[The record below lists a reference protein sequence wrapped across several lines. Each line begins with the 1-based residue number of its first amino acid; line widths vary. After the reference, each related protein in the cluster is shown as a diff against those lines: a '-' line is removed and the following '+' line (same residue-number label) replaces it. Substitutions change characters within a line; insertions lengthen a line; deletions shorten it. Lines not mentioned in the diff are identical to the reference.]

1 MSFPFILVLHLILQY
16 LTPSAMAFS
25 GPIALNVKVK
35 VRPEHREE
43 FVAVIQRDA
52 RETLRTEP
60 GALQFV
66 IGEDSEERNVFYF
79 HEQYKSLDD
88 VSYHKSTAHFQE
100 WVEFQKLKDPFE
112 EETFVVNLYRCGH
125 EPTPVNR
132 SQSVFCLNVQLCIR
146 AEVREEFLQVIENN
160 QNGSRGEDEPLCLQ
174 YDFGEDLERPNV
186 FHFHEEYI
194 GKEGFDAHTSSPHF
208 AAWEKFAVRGSS
220 VFTEDPIV
228 AFYKTI

>member
-1 MSFPFILVLHLILQY
+1 MRISFLLALHWISQS
-16 LTPSAMAFS
+16 LTTSTMAFS

-43 FVAVIQRDA
+43 FLSVIQMDA

-66 IGEDSEERNVFYF
+66 IGEDCEERNIFYF

-88 VSYHKSTAHFQE
+88 VTYHKSTPHFQE
-100 WVEFQKLKDPFE
+100 WVEFQKTKNPF
-112 EETFVVNLYRCGH
+112 VDDIRVNLYQCDH
-125 EPTPVNR
+125 EPVPVTR
-132 SQSVFCLNVQLCIR
+132 SQSIFCLNVQLCIR
-146 AEVREEFLQVIENN
+146 PDVREEFLQVIQNN

-194 GKEGFDAHTSSPHF
+194 GKEGFDAHTSSTHF
-208 AAWEKFAVRGSS
+208 AVWEKFAARGDS

-228 AFYKTI
+228 SFYETI